1 MGTSKSN
8 EGSVKHL
15 GGASMFS
22 GRPDPTWPVS
32 DEDARR
38 LKGLWDSLKP
48 YDGTTPRAPVLG
60 YRGSFLKGSVREW
73 VAYGGVVTLKTTE
86 GSESRRDENRRF
98 EALLLSLA
106 PQGAIPSEV
115 LDEELRHR

>member
-1 MGTSKSN
+1 
-8 EGSVKHL
+8 
-15 GGASMFS
+15 MFS

>member
-1 MGTSKSN
+1 M
-8 EGSVKHL
+8 
-15 GGASMFS
+15 
-22 GRPDPTWPVS
+22 
-32 DEDARR
+32 
-38 LKGLWDSLKP
+38 
-48 YDGTTPRAPVLG
+48 LG
-60 YRGSFLKGSVREW
+60 YRCSFSKASVREW
-73 VAYGGVVTLKTTE
+73 LAYGGVVTFKTPE